1 MKNNDKDQWFIVDDL
16 EKFIESTRV
25 LIFDNFGKDSQ
36 DQEEDKINILISD
49 LSSEEI
55 SELNKILSQEECI
68 NIANQFLK
76 KEKNKVTNQIRY
88 IISTKK
94 YLEMLESF
102 NSRMVSNMLNHL
114 VNKGVLDTAYDTE
127 CNDFVFWVKEND
139 EKQEKPETD

>member
-25 LIFDNFGKDSQ
+25 LIFDNFGKDVQ